1 MLRSLGVG
9 VVRRLIEGWPFI
21 VACFAM
27 LIAGCVVGAVTGSFA
42 AYIVLDGLGLFGLFV
57 GTIIEER
64 LV

>member
-1 MLRSLGVG
+1 M
-9 VVRRLIEGWPFI
+9 RRLIEGWPFI